1 MILHFSSRRVQWQLG
16 DMRKSAAVLKR
27 EQITAQLASRLEKGV
42 YPEGSF
48 LPPERQL
55 AEEFGVSRPTLR
67 KSMAPLLKAGLLVN
81 QQGVGTRVGSKA
93 VEGSSA
99 QAVRDGWRVIAL
111 LLPDIT
117 NRFYVEL
124 TEAVEYHAL
133 QRGYQLLLC
142 NSRHQLAVEETHLRQ
157 LAQRRVDGVI
167 LAHDP
172 HLAFPTAMAV
182 LREAR
187 IPFVHLFSS
196 PAHALADTVML
207 DERDG
212 AAQVMRYLF
221 SLGHRQ
227 IAFCQPVAGEN
238 PHPRERAYRELMAQQ
253 QCPVLPHFVLPYRDW
268 DDAACAAALERVFA
282 SQPAP
287 TAFFAGNDRVA
298 LVLLKNLSIMG
309 LDVPNDVSVV
319 GFDNLRFTEHLPVPL
334 TTVDQPKREMGRRA
348 VELLVERIEIS
359 QDLAPRTE
367 VFRPHLVIRSSC
379 AIAPQRERH
388 VALALR

>member
-1 MILHFSSRRVQWQLG
+1 
-16 DMRKSAAVLKR
+16 MRKSAAVLRR
-27 EQITAQLASRLEKGV
+27 EQITAELASRLDKGV

-67 KSMAPLLKAGLLVN
+67 KSLAPLLKAGRLVN
-81 QQGVGTRVGSKA
+81 QQGVGTRVGSKGVDA
-93 VEGSSA
+93 SSA
-99 QAVRDGWRVIAL
+99 PTVRDGWRIIAL
-111 LLPDIT
+111 LLPDVT
-117 NRFYVEL
+117 NRFYIEL

-172 HLAFPTAMAV
+172 HLAFPTAMAL
-182 LREAR
+182 LREAG

-196 PAHALADTVML
+196 PAHALADTVMV

-221 SLGHRQ
+221 SLGHRY

-238 PHPRERAYRELMAQQ
+238 PHPRERAYRELMARQ
-253 QCPVLPHFVLPYRDW
+253 QCPVLPHFVLSYRDLE
-268 DDAACAAALERVFA
+268 DAACAAALERVLETR
-282 SQPAP
+282 PAP

-298 LVLLKNLSIMG
+298 LVLLKHLSMMG
-309 LDVPNDVSVV
+309 IEVPAEVSVV

-348 VELLVERIEIS
+348 VELLVERMES
-359 QDLAPRTE
+359 KQDLAPRTE

-379 AIAPQRERH
+379 AIAPQHERPF
-388 VALALR
+388 ALAVR

>member
-1 MILHFSSRRVQWQLG
+1 
-16 DMRKSAAVLKR
+16 
-27 EQITAQLASRLEKGV
+27 
-42 YPEGSF
+42 
-48 LPPERQL
+48 
-55 AEEFGVSRPTLR
+55 
-67 KSMAPLLKAGLLVN
+67 MAPLLKAGLLVN

-99 QAVRDGWRVIAL
+99 QAVRAGWRVIAL

-124 TEAVEYHAL
+124 TESVEYHAL

-221 SLGHRQ
+221 SLGHRH

-253 QCPVLPHFVLPYRDW
+253 RCPVLPHFVLPYRAL
-268 DDAACAAALERVFA
+268 DDAACAAALERVFET
-282 SQPAP
+282 QPAP

-298 LVLLKNLSIMG
+298 LLLLKHLSILG
-309 LDVPNDVSVV
+309 LDVPEDVSVV

-379 AIAPQRERH
+379 AIAPQHERH

>member
-1 MILHFSSRRVQWQLG
+1 MV
-16 DMRKSAAVLKR
+16 
-27 EQITAQLASRLEKGV
+27 
-42 YPEGSF
+42 
-48 LPPERQL
+48 
-55 AEEFGVSRPTLR
+55 
-67 KSMAPLLKAGLLVN
+67 PLLKAGRLIN
-81 QQGVGTRVGSKA
+81 QQGVGTRVSSKGMDGS
-93 VEGSSA
+93 VA
-99 QAVRDGWRVIAL
+99 QAVRDAWRVIAL
-111 LLPDIT
+111 LLPDIA
-117 NRFYVEL
+117 NRFYIEL
-124 TEAVEYHAL
+124 TESIEYHAL

-157 LAQRRVDGVI
+157 LARRRVDGVI

-182 LREAR
+182 LREAK

-221 SLGHRQ
+221 SLGHRH
-227 IAFCQPVAGEN
+227 IAFCQPVAGET
-238 PHPRERAYRELMAQQ
+238 PHPRERAYRELMAQH
-253 QCPVLPHFVLPYRDW
+253 QCPVPPHFVLPYRDL
-268 DDAACAAALERVFA
+268 DDAACATALERVFE

-298 LVLLKNLSIMG
+298 LVLLKHLTMMG
-309 LDVPNDVSVV
+309 IEVPADVSVV

-334 TTVDQPKREMGRRA
+334 TTVDQPKQEMGRRA
-348 VELLVERIEIS
+348 VELLAERMEMN

-379 AIAPQRERH
+379 AIAPQHERH
-388 VALALR
+388 FALAVR